1 MNAEGLTRTSLE
13 LALQTA
19 IGNSSIDKI
28 RYSITQ
34 WEIAFQGVEESL
46 LCASE
51 LVIVNS
57 TLQGF
62 SIDGPSLTIDAL
74 NAVTVGSLLLSLANG
89 PRVSAVSIA
98 IDGSADIKFANG
110 AVIRALGHVPN
121 VDWTW
126 SIHSPLL
133 QYTCDRG
140 WVD

>member
-1 MNAEGLTRTSLE
+1 MNADLFTRHSLE
-13 LALQTA
+13 LELQA
-19 IGNSSIDKI
+19 AFGNSSIEEI

-34 WEIAFQGVEESL
+34 WEITFQRADESL

-51 LVIVNS
+51 LIVVNS
-57 TLQGF
+57 TLRGF
-62 SIDGPSLTIDAL
+62 SVHAPSLTIESL
-74 NAVTVGSLLLSLANG
+74 EAVTVGSLLLSLADG
-89 PRVSAVSIA
+89 PRVSEVAIA
-98 IDGSADIKFANG
+98 IDGSADISFANG